1 MKKILKLVL
10 ITTFV
15 LVTINQIWGNLVFEN
30 NALTIIKVALIL
42 ALFELILKPI
52 IKILLLPINILTLG
66 LIRIV
71 IDTLGLYLA
80 VFLLPDF
87 QVNNINISNINFNGF
102 LCYLVTSLTIT
113 IILNFYKFILSKKT
127 IQK

>member
-1 MKKILKLVL
+1 MKKILKLIL

-15 LVTINQIWGNLVFEN
+15 LITINQIWGNLVFEN
-30 NALTIIKVALIL
+30 NVLTILKVALIL

-66 LIRIV
+66 TIRIV

-87 QVNNINISNINFNGF
+87 QINNITTPTINFNGF

-127 IQK
+127 IKT

>member
-1 MKKILKLVL
+1 MKKILKLIL

-15 LVTINQIWGNLVFEN
+15 LITINQIWGNLVFEN
-30 NALTIIKVALIL
+30 NVLTILKVALIL

-66 LIRIV
+66 TIRIV

-87 QVNNINISNINFNGF
+87 QVNNITTPTINFNGF

-127 IQK
+127 IKT